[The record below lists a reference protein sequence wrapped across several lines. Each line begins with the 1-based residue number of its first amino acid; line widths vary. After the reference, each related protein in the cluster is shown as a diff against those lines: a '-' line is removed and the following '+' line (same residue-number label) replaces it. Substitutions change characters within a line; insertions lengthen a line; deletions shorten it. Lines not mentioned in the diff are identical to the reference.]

1 MTEKTGPEVL
11 DLKGLADYQ
20 SGSVVSKTLIN
31 KKTGPVTLFAFD
43 EGQGLS
49 EHVIVAGVLALGAVV
64 VLLALGTHLW
74 GHPTT
79 SLAVPD

>member
-1 MTEKTGPEVL
+1 MRVL
-11 DLKGLADYQ
+11 D
-20 SGSVVSKTLIN
+20 SIVR
-31 KKTGPVTLFAFD
+31 D
-43 EGQGLS
+43 EHGQGLS

-79 SLAVPD
+79 SLALPD

>member
-1 MTEKTGPEVL
+1 MRV
-11 DLKGLADYQ
+11 
-20 SGSVVSKTLIN
+20 
-31 KKTGPVTLFAFD
+31 FD
-43 EGQGLS
+43 SMVRDEPGHGLS